1 MNITDSLTQAQD
13 TLGTSVAVLTAPFYT
28 SQLNCSPLNSELYRT
43 YCKLYD
49 EVKCIGA
56 KAILNVS
63 SEVGRTDIPSL
74 QIYTGW
80 DRRFSNADNT
90 PTFDDIKTYSTYQ
103 VATAVNN
110 SVCKLQR
117 TCYASDLLEKAQWH
131 DSSIAQNASNYWYD
145 KAFVSAGDN
154 PNFFCPALFLA
165 FAVPGKTTATTVS
178 YTVDVVYYFSFRNPK
193 YGAGGAATRLADTR
207 SVVAAS
213 VDPNNPPAADAA
225 ESSLPPTL
233 ELTDDPPTLLDLE
246 DEVPPLLADLAAT
259 SSAPRSR
266 AAPQSVTRVDSAED
280 TRAARAAALNAR
292 RAEQRAAANT
302 NRRAPQKNV

>member
-1 MNITDSLTQAQD
+1 MARYYRRYRRYRPRLYIRRWFKRRTRRFINGSSKSSIRLKIPMNITDSLTQAQD

-207 SVVAAS
+207 SVV
-213 VDPNNPPAADAA
+213 
-225 ESSLPPTL
+225 
-233 ELTDDPPTLLDLE
+233 
-246 DEVPPLLADLAAT
+246 
-259 SSAPRSR
+259 
-266 AAPQSVTRVDSAED
+266 
-280 TRAARAAALNAR
+280 R
-292 RAEQRAAANT
+292 R
-302 NRRAPQKNV
+302 KNVSKIISYSISV